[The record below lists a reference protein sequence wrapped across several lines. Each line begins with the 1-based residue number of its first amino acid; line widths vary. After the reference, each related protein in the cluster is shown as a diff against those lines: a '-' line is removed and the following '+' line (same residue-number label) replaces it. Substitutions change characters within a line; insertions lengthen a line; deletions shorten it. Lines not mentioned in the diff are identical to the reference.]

1 LTGYPCK
8 ESLVFGGFFWVQI
21 QVAFFGLWSFRFPL
35 VLVRT
40 GRRLPVQALGER
52 RVSFRARFRQTGR
65 ALRNPPGQR
74 RGAFKKFPQGF
85 AGVDIQGTG
94 ASKHRTEARQE
105 MHGMSRQ
112 ALAGAVLTYASAAAA
127 FAPAPAVVR
136 GLTAPSPLARAA
148 PARAGRCAVAETK
161 MSMVCEPPLQPLA
174 LNARLALIVW
184 PDVCAGPRHYAGGL
198 PGMPASLLF
207 QRVCRSYRLDSGLPS
222 GI

>member
-1 LTGYPCK
+1 
-8 ESLVFGGFFWVQI
+8 
-21 QVAFFGLWSFRFPL
+21 L
-35 VLVRT
+35 VL
-40 GRRLPVQALGER
+40 
-52 RVSFRARFRQTGR
+52 RVCFPGPDFFAKREGLYGT
-65 ALRNPPGQR
+65 PPGSDEVPL
-74 RGAFKKFPQGF
+74 KKFLKGLQGS
-85 AGVDIQGTG
+85 T
-94 ASKHRTEARQE
+94 SKERAHPSIRTEARQE